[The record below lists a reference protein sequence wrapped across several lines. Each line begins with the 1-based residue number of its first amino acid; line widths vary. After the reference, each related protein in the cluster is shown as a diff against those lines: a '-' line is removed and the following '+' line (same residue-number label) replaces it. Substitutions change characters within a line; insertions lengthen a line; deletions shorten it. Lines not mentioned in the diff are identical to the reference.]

1 MKLSQKSLFASLALG
16 TALIFSATSGAQAA
30 VTITIAPS
38 GANVVATGGG
48 TINLSALALDSSG
61 TATGGAVNAS
71 LGLVRVGAVGA
82 CSTYS
87 GSPGPTTFGSGSIFA
102 PDTNIGDIFQ
112 VRGSNGTLLV
122 PSGYSS
128 NAPLSG
134 TSTWN
139 NKTISGLG
147 LTPGTYVYNWGTG
160 GTADSFTVQINA
172 VPEPSHALLLL
183 GGLGTLALRRRR

>member
-16 TALIFSATSGAQAA
+16 TALVVSGTSVAQAA

-38 GANVVATGGG
+38 GADVVAGGNG
-48 TINLSALALDSSG
+48 TINLSALSLLGPSASVPFVRGENGSALL
-61 TATGGAVNAS
+61 GGGNLNIYAGFA
-71 LGLVRVGAVGA
+71 
-82 CSTYS
+82 
-87 GSPGPTTFGSGSIFA
+87 GPANFGSGIAFLA
-102 PDTNIGDIFQ
+102 DT
-112 VRGSNGTLLV
+112 GSGNAFGIIAGANFLLL
-122 PSGYSS
+122 PSGYVS

-134 TSTWN
+134 TATWN
-139 NKTISGLG
+139 IKTISGLG

-160 GTADSFTVQINA
+160 PTADSLTVQI